1 MTDPSQAPQQE
12 HRKYPRAKISVQ
24 VELKTEGAAV
34 ASRTE
39 TADLSVCGCY
49 IEMSF
54 TMQVGT
60 KLDLVLWVEGERLP
74 TQAVVVTH
82 HPQFGNGIQFL
93 DLSLDD
99 QAKLDRYLKKVE
111 AESTDKAEKKE
122 KQEANASCSGI

>member
-1 MTDPSQAPQQE
+1 MTEPSPGPQQE
-12 HRKYPRAKISVQ
+12 HRKYPRTKAAIQ

-39 TADLSVCGCY
+39 TADLSVGGCY
-49 IEMSF
+49 LEMSF
-54 TMQVGT
+54 TLQVGT

-74 TQAVVVTH
+74 TTAVVVTH

-111 AESTDKAEKKE
+111 AESANKEEKKE
-122 KQEANASCSGI
+122 KPEANASGFGI